1 MFTFAKPFYPLV
13 LATTKSNPEWGHRQ
27 MINTLIL
34 CDRLSR
40 EGRGQWILEQFAQS
54 FGYRDDRL
62 SQELWG
68 LNFPNILGLSAGCDK
83 DAEAAAIWPYLGFG
97 FAELGGV
104 TLHAQAGNPQPR
116 LFRLPLDQAVLNRL
130 GGNNLGAEVMA
141 KTLQETWHY
150 HPRSIPIGINLI
162 KSKITPLEAAAEDYI
177 GSFQY
182 LKDLADYFVINV
194 SSPNTP
200 GLRSLQGS
208 DELEKILKGLQ
219 SVNQGEKKLLIK
231 ISPDLD
237 EVAISTIIDLAKTY
251 QLSGIVATNTTIQR
265 EGLKTQILP
274 KTGNKIQEEAGG
286 LSGMPL
292 RQRSTEI
299 IRFIYQQTQGSIP
312 IIGVGG
318 IFTAGDA
325 WEKITAGASLLQVYT
340 GWIYQ
345 GPWMVKDVLQGLGN
359 KLTDH
364 NLTHISQA
372 VGMNASPS

>member
-1 MFTFAKPFYPLV
+1 
-13 LATTKSNPEWGHRQ
+13 
-27 MINTLIL
+27 MIKTLQRFDHL
-34 CDRLSR
+34 CR
-40 EGRGQWILEQFAQS
+40 EDRGQWILDQLAHS
-54 FGYRDDRL
+54 FCQEDQRL
-62 SQELWG
+62 SQNIWG

-83 DAEAAAIWPYLGFG
+83 DAEAVAIWPYLGFG

-104 TLHAQAGNPQPR
+104 TLHAQPGNPQPR

-150 HPRSIPIGINLI
+150 HRRSIPIGINLI
-162 KSKITPLEAAAEDYI
+162 KSKITPLEAATEDYI

-182 LKDLADYFVINV
+182 LKDLADYFVVNV

-200 GLRSLQGS
+200 GLRSLQGA
-208 DELEKILKGLQ
+208 DELEKILNGLQ
-219 SVNQGEKKLLIK
+219 SVNQGEKRLLIK

-251 QLSGIVATNTTIQR
+251 QLSGIVATNTTIER

-274 KTGNKIQEEAGG
+274 KTGNKIQDEAGG

-299 IRFIYQQTQGSIP
+299 IRFIYQQTQGSMP
-312 IIGVGG
+312 IIGIGG
-318 IFTAGDA
+318 IFTAEDA

-359 KLTDH
+359 KLTDNH
-364 NLTHISQA
+364 LIK
-372 VGMNASPS
+372 

>member
-13 LATTKSNPEWGHRQ
+13 LATTKSHPEWGHRQ
-27 MINTLIL
+27 MINTLSL

-40 EGRGQWILEQFAQS
+40 EGGGQWILDQFAQS
-54 FGYRDDRL
+54 FCYDDKRL

-83 DAEAAAIWPYLGFG
+83 DGEAAALWSYLGFG

-104 TLHAQAGNPQPR
+104 TLHAQPGNPQPR

-141 KTLQETWHY
+141 KTLRETWHY

-162 KSKITPLEAAAEDYI
+162 KSKITPLEAAAEDYV

-208 DELEKILKGLQ
+208 DELEKILNGLQ
-219 SVNQGEKKLLIK
+219 SANQDQKPLLIK
-231 ISPDLD
+231 ISPDL
-237 EVAISTIIDLAKTY
+237 EQEAISTIIDLAKTY

-265 EGLKTQILP
+265 DGLKTQILA

-292 RQRSTEI
+292 RQRSTDI
-299 IRFIYQQTQGSIP
+299 IRFIYQETQGIIP

-318 IFTAGDA
+318 IFTAEDA

-345 GPWMVKDVLQGLGN
+345 GPWMIKDVLQGLGT
-359 KLTDH
+359 KLTEN

-372 VGMNASPS
+372 VGINASL